1 MTTLIDRRCKRDQF
15 GRSLCPPRPKFVHSH
30 QPSVQTH
37 RSQRLAPPGGQPG
50 GGGSFPSGGGG
61 GGGAVGEAVARRR
74 GLLIPFVPPRRFSLP
89 SRKVAEPA
97 PTETL
102 TEEEIMHAKLLQA
115 ARLRE
120 GVDGE
125 DAQSPQ
131 EYLDGEGLGDWKLHE
146 GSSMTEAEGKKG
158 AVFHNA
164 ETNETRLVF
173 TGTDPS
179 SPQDLIADFKIGAR
193 SLPETARDI
202 VDNIA
207 DGLGGFVP
215 ESGFEMVDMTARRA
229 IREGVRAGLDP
240 LQKAAN
246 VAGKALGSTVPKAS
260 ESQAFTDAHEMGV
273 RALET
278 FPDSNIETVGH
289 SLGAAK
295 ANHVAA
301 EFEGG
306 AIPAHLMNPALGSD
320 LIANHAAGVA
330 PSKTNILQV
339 QGDILSDS
347 KATNRQVKRLLDSAE
362 SAGRGE
368 NYNVKKISALKVN
381 ESSTGLTEHNA
392 DNFFKEGARVG
403 DKESSL
409 SEAYAS
415 KSKLH
420 DLRMMHDAIKAQENK
435 ISFEDFY
442 RIHKIE
448 SSRERARKLWEA
460 AAEGEDTRFGSML
473 DRKFPD
479 AESEALPYEDAPL
492 LGLGNYEL
500 QDRGRMNLDDFQ
512 AWQKQGLTGHEQ
524 RYRMMNEKR
533 GYNRSI
539 GSMERNLL
547 DKDAIVKDAYAKLR
561 KFKTDFIEEEER
573 TSGVIEGKTQELKL
587 NPRTGWPDPSS
598 FVEDAGLHPSEAT
611 QIRELTAGDK
621 GFVRQQVRKLDERV
635 GRTKT
640 PTREETRAALAKAR
654 DEQVLAKFEAQR
666 IARESEPIET
676 KTSDSAPSPS
686 TGYDKVLEHK
696 GSGSPPSAEEV
707 KQHLT
712 PSTEELEQT
721 HLNDGETTIEEH
733 LANPEPTLTP
743 EEQASFAAKS
753 ESSRKL
759 AIDQHAASHNEDLS
773 KFGTDHLDKIGLKPK
788 KSLFEEKTGMTGREA
803 TGQLGLGLVLGA
815 ATSKIT
821 DAIYKDPTAEEY
833 AKMSSEEKRSDRIQK
848 EEVGGLVGGGLA
860 RGVGKALGSAAET
873 GLGVELGAAALGG
886 VVGGETGEFT
896 TQKLESLGV
905 NKTIA
910 EASGATTGGASGGA
924 AFVAG
929 TRALPALGRGAAW
942 TAKKALA
949 ATTESEAPTGGLLE
963 AMMGGVEVGEET
975 VGLEGAAETGGIS
988 LVGAAVGGAILGA
1001 AAYGGG
1007 KAYDALADTAV
1018 GKGVGKAASAAGSAV
1033 ADVAKA
1039 GYDDLADST
1048 AGKVVGAGTRAIG
1061 GVASDIA
1068 DSSVGKAIGGAASST
1083 VKAAGTATSAVVGG
1097 IEDAGSAIGHAA
1109 SAAWDWL

>member
-1 MTTLIDRRCKRDQF
+1 
-15 GRSLCPPRPKFVHSH
+15 
-30 QPSVQTH
+30 
-37 RSQRLAPPGGQPG
+37 
-50 GGGSFPSGGGG
+50 
-61 GGGAVGEAVARRR
+61 
-74 GLLIPFVPPRRFSLP
+74 
-89 SRKVAEPA
+89 
-97 PTETL
+97 
-102 TEEEIMHAKLLQA
+102 MHAKLLQA
-115 ARLRE
+115 ARLHE

-125 DAQSPQ
+125 DAPSPQ

-146 GSSMTEAEGKKG
+146 ASSLGEAEGKKG

-164 ETNETRLVF
+164 ETNETRLVY

-193 SLPETARDI
+193 SIPDTARDI

-215 ESGFEMVDMTARRA
+215 DTGFEMIDMAA
-229 IREGVRAGLDP
+229 KKAVREGVKAGLDP

-246 VAGKALGSTVPKAS
+246 VAGKAMGAVPKAG
-260 ESQAFTDAHEMGV
+260 ESQAFQDAHEMGR
-273 RALET
+273 RALDA
-278 FPDSNIETVGH
+278 FPDSNIETIGH

-301 EFEGG
+301 QFEGG
-306 AIPAHLMNPALGSD
+306 AIPAHLMNPALGTD
-320 LIANHAAGVA
+320 LISDHAAGVA

-368 NYNVKKISALKVN
+368 NYNVKKISALKAN

-392 DNFFKEGARVG
+392 DNFFKSGPRVG
-403 DKESSL
+403 DKVSSL
-409 SEAYAS
+409 SEAYQS
-415 KSKLH
+415 KAKLH
-420 DLRMMHDAIKAQENK
+420 DLRMMHDAIKAQENE

-442 RIHKIE
+442 RIHKFD

-460 AAEGEDTRFGSML
+460 AAEGEDTRFIDML

-492 LGLGNYEL
+492 LGLGNYEM
-500 QDRGRMNLDDFQ
+500 QDRGRMNLDDYQ
-512 AWQKQGLTGHEQ
+512 AWQMQGLTGHEQ
-524 RYRMMNEKR
+524 RYRTMNEKLS
-533 GYNRSI
+533 NI
-539 GSMERNLL
+539 GAMDTMAPATGSLSRDTKVFTDTENDSLL
-547 DKDAIVKDAYAKLR
+547 FGDLDL
-561 KFKTDFIEEEER
+561 
-573 TSGVIEGKTQELKL
+573 
-587 NPRTGWPDPSS
+587 PSS
-598 FVEDAGLHPSEAT
+598 AQSRPSDYIEPSRHPRNYIEPSQRPSNAASIADAGLHPSEAT
-611 QIRELTAGDK
+611 QLRELTAGDK
-621 GFVRQQVRKLDERV
+621 GFVRQQVRKLDGRV

-640 PTREETRAALAKAR
+640 PTHEEARAALAKAR
-654 DEQVLAKFEAQR
+654 EEQVLAKFEAQQR
-666 IARESEPIET
+666 ARESEPIET
-676 KTSDSAPSPS
+676 KTSDSTPSPS
-686 TGYDKVLEHK
+686 TGYEKVLEHT

-712 PSTEELEQT
+712 PSKEELEQT
-721 HLNDGETTIEEH
+721 HLNDGEKTIEEH
-733 LANPEPTLTP
+733 LANPEPTLSP

-759 AIDQHAASHNEDLS
+759 AIDQHAATHNEDLS

-848 EEVGGLVGGGLA
+848 EEVGGIVGGGLT

-910 EASGATTGGASGGA
+910 EASGATTGGAAGGA

-929 TRALPALGRGAAW
+929 TRALPALGRGATW

-963 AMMGGVEVGEET
+963 AMMGGVEAGEET
-975 VGLEGAAETGGIS
+975 VGVEGAAETGGLS
-988 LVGAAVGGAILGA
+988 LVGAAVGGALLGA

-1018 GKGVGKAASAAGSAV
+1018 GKGVGKAATAAGSAV

-1048 AGKVVGAGTRAIG
+1048 AGRVVGAGTSAVA

-1068 DSSVGKAIGGAASST
+1068 DSSVGRAVGGAAKSS
-1083 VKAAGTATSAVVGG
+1083 VKALGSATGAVVGG
-1097 IEDAGSAIGHAA
+1097 VEDVGSAIGHAA